1 MRTLAIPLLALLAAC
16 NKPEPPT
23 LVPERVKLTGLSS
36 TQMSVDVTLDVTNPN
51 AIDLVAR
58 TLEAHIIIGK
68 NIDVGTVEIP
78 VTTVFTKNATTKLDV
93 PLSFQFTD
101 LAPLARL
108 AIAGADVPYTVDGT
122 VGLGGDLLHV
132 TLPYRLSGVVPRD
145 QVARAVVKA
154 LPGFNTLP

>member
-108 AIAGADVPYTVDGT
+108 AIAGAAVSPERGRPARP
-122 VGLGGDLLHV
+122 GCPGRREGA
-132 TLPYRLSGVVPRD
+132 PRLQHPPVNPR
-145 QVARAVVKA
+145 R
-154 LPGFNTLP
+154 G